1 MVCKMVNILALL
13 VLATFFLS
21 SQAKWSNIRGQ
32 TVQGNKCDFSAWY
45 SYGVSPAYEYTCN
58 RQYRTWAPWWYTSL
72 RPWCYVVG
80 GGWGDCE
87 YYRWNVEYPNPMI
100 NSQSKRKEYSYSY
113 NWKGKPYAEAKRT
126 CQSLGEGW
134 DVANFQSLPSYVNTS
149 RPSNNYQSTINYKK
163 FVAGT
168 ERYNQ
173 AVANIMDGLSPL
185 IQTWHTTFWV
195 KNQEDE
201 NGNSGYCLDFD
212 ADRTEGTVSGRTT
225 SVSGFSDHADYES
238 SRFQYASCS
247 NRANHFVCEKDLD

>member
-1 MVCKMVNILALL
+1 MLRRLINIFALL
-13 VLATFFLS
+13 VLATFFLPS
-21 SQAKWSNIRGQ
+21 HAKVTNIRAKTDSGS
-32 TVQGNKCDFSAWY
+32 KCDFGFW
-45 SYGVSPAYEYTCN
+45 GHVTPAFAYTCN
-58 RQYRTWAPWWYTSL
+58 RQHLQWFWVTYS
-72 RPWCYVVG
+72 RPWCYHEG
-80 GGWGDCE
+80 RQLSEWDYCSS
-87 YYRWNVEYPNPMI
+87 YSWNVEYPNPMI